1 MDDSKSYIEN
11 HLSEIVK
18 MIREVEEADGLNK
31 EVMLDLLTVITSV
44 LVSLNQKIKTLNP

>member
-1 MDDSKSYIEN
+1 MESTKGYIEN